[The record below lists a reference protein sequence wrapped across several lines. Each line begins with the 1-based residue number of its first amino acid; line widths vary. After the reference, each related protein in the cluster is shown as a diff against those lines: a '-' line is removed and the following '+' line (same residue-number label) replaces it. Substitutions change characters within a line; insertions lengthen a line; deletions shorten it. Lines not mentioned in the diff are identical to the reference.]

1 MDNKTQEA
9 INAGKPM
16 TIIRLAKDGSVISKE
31 HYNME
36 NISLSDFQMKQ
47 LARTLLSACEKFYS
61 NPENVKKYEAWKVA
75 RNAAEMSE

>member
-9 INAGKPM
+9 INAGQPM
-16 TIIRLAKDGSVISKE
+16 TIIRLAKDGSVISEK

-61 NPENVKKYEAWKVA
+61 NPENVKKYDTWKAA
-75 RNAAEMSE
+75 RDAAEMSE

>member
-1 MDNKTQEA
+1 MDNKTQDA
-9 INAGKPM
+9 INAGQPM
-16 TIIRLAKDGSVISKE
+16 TIIRLAKDGSVISEE

-61 NPENVKKYEAWKVA
+61 NPENVKKYDTWKAA
-75 RNAAEMSE
+75 RDAAEMSE

>member
-16 TIIRLAKDGSVISKE
+16 TIIRLAKDGSVISEE

-61 NPENVKKYEAWKVA
+61 NPENVKKYEAWKAA
-75 RNAAEMSE
+75 RDAAEMSE